1 RPPPQ
6 ARLLGSAVRARDSPC
21 PDDGPG
27 TALPSA
33 AVRAPAPAP
42 SGFVR
47 PAPRR
52 PDPSPLPGPSGSKTR
67 IVLPWTTF
75 QENIRVYV
83 DPKGVARADHDLD
96 LGRAI

>member
-1 RPPPQ
+1 
-6 ARLLGSAVRARDSPC
+6 
-21 PDDGPG
+21 
-27 TALPSA
+27 
-33 AVRAPAPAP
+33 
-42 SGFVR
+42 
-47 PAPRR
+47 R

-96 LGRAI
+96 LGRAISAPSLQDARPRETAGEYVMNQSYSVEERRLIELWERHMRYDFLDRDPQ